1 MKFIPLNKWIF
12 SFIIILFSTL
22 VFAGLAP
29 DELVRK
35 TADDVISAIKSD
47 KDIQSGN
54 KQKIYQLAEE
64 KILPSFDFEKIS
76 RLVLGKAWRKATDL
90 QKKQFKSE
98 FRSLLLR
105 TYSIALSKYKDQGIE
120 IKPMRMKPAD
130 EIVTVKTEIIQDGA
144 QPIKVNYALA
154 KNGNTWL
161 VFDIVIE
168 DVSLQ
173 KEIKNFS
180 DQGYKYGFE
189 TEIESE
195 RPKKGINEDI
205 IKYISK
211 KKK

>member
-1 MKFIPLNKWIF
+1 MNFF
-12 SFIIILFSTL
+12 SFKNWVLTFTLIVFSTGA
-22 VFAGLAP
+22 FAGLAP

-47 KDIQSGN
+47 KDIQNGN

-64 KILPSFDFEKIS
+64 KILPSFDFERIS
-76 RLVLGKAWRKATDL
+76 RLVLGKAWRKATDQ
-90 QKKQFKSE
+90 QKKQFKAE

-130 EIVTVKTEIIQDGA
+130 EIVTVKTEIVQDGA

-161 VFDIVIE
+161 VFE
-168 DVSLQ
+168 
-173 KEIKNFS
+173 
-180 DQGYKYGFE
+180 Y
-189 TEIESE
+189 
-195 RPKKGINEDI
+195 
-205 IKYISK
+205 
-211 KKK
+211 

>member
-1 MKFIPLNKWIF
+1 MNFFFLKKWIIT
-12 SFIIILFSTL
+12 FIIILLPTT

-29 DELVRK
+29 DEVIRK
-35 TADDVISAIKSD
+35 TADDVISALKSD
-47 KDIQSGN
+47 KSIQDGN
-54 KQKIYQLAEE
+54 KKNLYQLAEE
-64 KILPSFDFEKIS
+64 KIFPSFNFEKIS

-130 EIVTVKTEIIQDGA
+130 EIVTVKTEIVQDGA

-168 DVSLQ
+168 GVSLVTNYRSQ
-173 KEIKNFS
+173 FSSEIRKGGMDSLNKKLAKKNKS
-180 DQGYKYGFE
+180 
-189 TEIESE
+189 
-195 RPKKGINEDI
+195 
-205 IKYISK
+205 IKD
-211 KKK
+211 

>member
-130 EIVTVKTEIIQDGA
+130 EIVTVKTEIVQDGA

-168 DVSLQ
+168 GVSLVTNYRSQ
-173 KEIKNFS
+173 FSSEIRKGGMDSLNKKLAKKNKS
-180 DQGYKYGFE
+180 
-189 TEIESE
+189 
-195 RPKKGINEDI
+195 
-205 IKYISK
+205 IKDW
-211 KKK
+211 

>member
-22 VFAGLAP
+22 VFAGLTP

-168 DVSLQ
+168 GVSLVTNYRSQ
-173 KEIKNFS
+173 FSSEIRKGGMDSLNKKLAKKNKS
-180 DQGYKYGFE
+180 
-189 TEIESE
+189 
-195 RPKKGINEDI
+195 
-205 IKYISK
+205 IKD
-211 KKK
+211 

>member
-120 IKPMRMKPAD
+120 IKPMRMKPTD
-130 EIVTVKTEIIQDGA
+130 EIVTVKTEIVQDGA

-168 DVSLQ
+168 GVSLVTNYRSQ
-173 KEIKNFS
+173 FSSEIRKGGMDSLNKKLAKKNKS
-180 DQGYKYGFE
+180 
-189 TEIESE
+189 
-195 RPKKGINEDI
+195 
-205 IKYISK
+205 IKD
-211 KKK
+211 

>member
-130 EIVTVKTEIIQDGA
+130 EIVTVFLKLN
-144 QPIKVNYALA
+144 P
-154 KNGNTWL
+154 
-161 VFDIVIE
+161 
-168 DVSLQ
+168 
-173 KEIKNFS
+173 
-180 DQGYKYGFE
+180 
-189 TEIESE
+189 
-195 RPKKGINEDI
+195 
-205 IKYISK
+205 
-211 KKK
+211 